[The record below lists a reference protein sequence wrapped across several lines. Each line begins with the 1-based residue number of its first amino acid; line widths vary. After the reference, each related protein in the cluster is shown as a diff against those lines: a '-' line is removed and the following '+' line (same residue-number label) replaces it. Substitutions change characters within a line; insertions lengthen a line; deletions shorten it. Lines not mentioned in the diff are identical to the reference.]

1 MFSVFSIAGSGLTL
15 HRTWLDAVSDNIA
28 NINTVNRPGE
38 NAFQER
44 FVVAQAVEGSS
55 VKVSTGSSSTGSVGQ
70 GVRVAGIEFGNK
82 EGRLRYEPDNPNADD
97 DGMVRY
103 PDMDLSDQMTN
114 MIIAQRGY
122 QANLSVI
129 QRARDAYEAAI
140 NLGKN

>member
-1 MFSVFSIAGSGLTL
+1 MFSLFSIAGSGLTT

-38 NAFQER
+38 PAFQER
-44 FVVAQAVEGSS
+44 FVVAQSVEGSS
-55 VKVSTGSSSTGSVGQ
+55 ASVSNGSTSSGAVGR
-70 GVRVAGIEFGNK
+70 GVRVAGIQYGSA
-82 EGRLRYEPDNPNADD
+82 EGRVRYEPNNPNADA
-97 DGMVRY
+97 DGNVRY
-103 PDMDLSDQMTN
+103 PDMDLSDQMTS
-114 MIIAQRGY
+114 MIMAQRGY